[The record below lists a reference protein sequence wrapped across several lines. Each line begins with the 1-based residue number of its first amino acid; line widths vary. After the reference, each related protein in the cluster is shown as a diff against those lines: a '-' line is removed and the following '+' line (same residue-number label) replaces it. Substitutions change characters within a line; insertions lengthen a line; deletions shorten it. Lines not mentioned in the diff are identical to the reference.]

1 MKIAICGKGGV
12 GKSTLAVL
20 LTEAFIKKGYEVL
33 AIDADPSPHLA
44 RLMGFAEA
52 DKVVPIA
59 EMKDLLAERSQ
70 KDGPFYTLNPK
81 VDDLPE
87 KFMLHK
93 GSLKLMVLGA
103 IREAGVGCA
112 CPEQTVLRR
121 LLTILI
127 LKAKEAVVV
136 DMEAGVEH
144 FGRSTVCSV
153 DFLLVVVQAYR
164 GSIETARKIKELAK
178 QLGLKNV
185 FLVGNALQGKEDGKF
200 IENEL
205 GEKLL
210 SAFPFDKALFDA
222 ERKGNA
228 LMSVSPK
235 AVSIA
240 CELIERLEE
249 IKKGAT

>member
-20 LTEAFIKKGYEVL
+20 LSEALLKRGYEVL

-52 DKVVPIA
+52 YKVVPIA

-70 KDGPFYTLNPK
+70 KDGPFYILNPK

-87 KFMLHK
+87 KFMLRQ
-93 GSLKLMVLGA
+93 GALRLMVLGA
-103 IREAGVGCA
+103 IREAGSGCA
-112 CPEQTVLRR
+112 CPEQTVLRS
-121 LLTILI
+121 LLSILL

-144 FGRSTVCSV
+144 FGRSTVCGV
-153 DFLLVVVQAYR
+153 DFLLIVVQPYR
-164 GSIETARKIKELAK
+164 GSIETARKIRELAR
-178 QLGLKNV
+178 QLRLKNV
-185 FLVGNALQGKEDGKF
+185 FIIGNALYGKEDKKF

-205 GEKLL
+205 GEGLFSIFL
-210 SAFPFDKALFDA
+210 FDKALIEA
-222 ERKGNA
+222 EREGRP
-228 LMSVSPK
+228 LMSVSPE
-235 AVSIA
+235 ALNIA
-240 CELIERLEE
+240 YKLIQKLERLKE
-249 IKKGAT
+249 GAT